1 MDIKDLRIAI
11 IGLGY
16 VGLPLAIEFSK
27 KFKVI
32 GFDTSD
38 QRINELNNHIDKT
51 GEIESINLREA
62 LDSGNLSLSQNP
74 DDLSRSNF
82 YIITVPTPI
91 DDDNLPDLRPLEN
104 ASSLVG
110 RFLKSND
117 IVVYESTVF
126 PGATE
131 EVCVPILE
139 SQSGLIFNKDFYC
152 GYSPERINPGDKE
165 HTLTNIIKITAGS
178 NKFSS
183 DLIDSVY
190 SSIINAG
197 THNVSSIKVAEAAKI
212 IENTQRDLNIALINE
227 LAIIFNKM
235 DIPTH
240 EVLDAASTKWNFQK
254 FKPGLVGGHCIGVD
268 PYYLTYKSE
277 SIGYVPKVIL
287 AGRKINDEM
296 SEYVVNRLVTSISQ
310 SDIDMESA
318 KLLVLGLAFKANCND
333 TRNSKA
339 FNLVEKLSAMNFDL
353 TIYDPHVR
361 VSDDFFN
368 QTISQPIIQS
378 EIDFGEYDV
387 ILITVLHDEFLDL
400 GLRNP
405 NTKIIFDISGNHPH
419 LTESL

>member
-38 QRINELNNHIDKT
+38 QRINELNDHIDKT
-51 GEIESINLREA
+51 GEIESVNLREA
-62 LDSGNLSLSQNP
+62 LDTGNLSLSQNP

-296 SEYVVNRLVTSISQ
+296 SDYVVNRLVTSISQ

-353 TIYDPHVR
+353 TIFDPHVR

-368 QTISQPIIQS
+368 QTISQPIIQN
-378 EIDFGEYDV
+378 EIDFEEYDV